1 MLRLFI
7 LRHAK
12 SSWATSGISDAQ
24 RSLNER
30 GLNDLPKIAKA
41 MSVRNFRPEYI
52 YCSPAKRTRM
62 TLSGLFVNDAPMPA
76 VTFSEFLYS
85 GGAQAYLDAIIAH
98 DSAESLLF
106 IGHNP
111 SVHMLAHQ
119 LAGRGDPA
127 KLDELAIKYP
137 TGTLSIIDFDIDAW
151 SDLTVGSGVLIDFIK
166 PRSLR
171 E

>member
-30 GLNDLPKIAKA
+30 GLNDLPKITEA
-41 MSVRNFRPEYI
+41 MSHRNFKPEHI

-62 TLSGLFVNDAPMPA
+62 TFDGLFGDEATKPE

-85 GGAQAYLDAIIAH
+85 GGAQDYLNAIIAH
-98 DSAESLLF
+98 KEAESLMI

-119 LAGRGDPA
+119 LAKSGENA
-127 KLDELAIKYP
+127 QLDELAIKYP
-137 TGTLSIIDFDIDAW
+137 TGTLSVIDFDIEEW
-151 SDLTVGSGVLIDFIK
+151 RELTIGSGMLVDFIK
-166 PRSLR
+166 PRALR
-171 E
+171 D

>member
-12 SSWATSGISDAQ
+12 SSWATSGISDVQ

-30 GLNDLPKIAKA
+30 GLKDLPNISNMMLK
-41 MSVRNFRPEYI
+41 RNFNPEHV

-62 TLSGLFVNDAPMPA
+62 TLAGLFSDTASMPA

-85 GGAQAYLDAIIAH
+85 GGAQDYLEAIIAH
-98 DSAESLLF
+98 KKTESLMI

-111 SVHMLAHQ
+111 SVQILAHQ
-119 LAGRGDPA
+119 LAKGGETVL
-127 KLDELAIKYP
+127 LDELAVKYP
-137 TGTLSIIDFDIDAW
+137 TGTLSIIDFDIEEW
-151 SDLTVGSGVLIDFIK
+151 GSLTIGSGHLVDFIK
-166 PRSLR
+166 PRDLQ